1 MLTRIAVV
9 CAAVI
14 LGWASIAEALPITD
28 DFSVS
33 LYLTPRSA
41 ELFFYEG
48 FGGLTPGLQ
57 ITAETLL
64 RSVARIGDVIETVTF
79 AALLRVVVTE
89 AAYVG
94 VAADPPPTSTPE
106 PATLLLLGSVLFG
119 IGWRLRNR

>member
-14 LGWASIAEALPITD
+14 FGWASMAAALPITD

-33 LYLTPRSA
+33 LYLTPHSA
-41 ELFFYEG
+41 DLFFYEG

-79 AALLRVVVTE
+79 AALLQVAVTE
-89 AAYVG
+89 AAYIG
-94 VAADPPPTSTPE
+94 AASDPPPTSTPE
-106 PATLLLLGSVLFG
+106 PATLLLVGTVLCG
-119 IGWRLRNR
+119 IGWRLKRR